1 MSTVSYRLLAA
12 GDLPEIHRTFLAA
25 FADYAIRKRVALGE
39 LERLM
44 VRRGVWYEL
53 SVGAFD
59 GGEMV
64 AVMATGLGTWQGKKT
79 AYDVFTGVTP
89 PYRGQGIAGGL
100 FEHCRPALARQGAR
114 QLLLEVIQD
123 NEPAVKAYRRTGF
136 EVTRELI
143 CFELP
148 PQGRAALA
156 ASASRAASAPG
167 AANASGAAEVEIHPF
182 TLPDEG
188 AFRDAWSWEPS
199 WQNSLDSLERSLDE
213 VLYFGAFE
221 ADGSGGGVM
230 VGYAAVEPAT
240 GDLAQLAVVP
250 SHRRR
255 GIGTRLL
262 AAAAAVVSGEATLR
276 MINVD
281 GEAHPDLA
289 FYPARGA
296 REFTRQYEMVM
307 AL

>member
-12 GDLPEIHRTFLAA
+12 GDLPAMHRTFLAA
-25 FADYAIRKRVALGE
+25 FADYAIRKRLPLEE

-44 VRRGVWYEL
+44 VRRGIRYEL

-64 AVMATGLGTWQGKKT
+64 AVMATGLGTWRGEKT
-79 AYDVFTGVTP
+79 AYDIFTGVTP
-89 PYRGQGIAGGL
+89 AYRGRGIAGAL
-100 FEHCRPALARQGAR
+100 FEHCRPALAERDTRQF
-114 QLLLEVIQD
+114 LLEVLQV

-148 PQGRAALA
+148 PAGRKSVAAG
-156 ASASRAASAPG
+156 ASRMAG
-167 AANASGAAEVEIHPF
+167 EIEIHPF
-182 TLPDEG
+182 TLPDEEI
-188 AFRDAWSWEPS
+188 FRSAWSWEPS

-213 VLYFGAFE
+213 VLCFGAFE
-221 ADGSGGGVM
+221 ADGAGGGVL

-240 GDLAQLAVVP
+240 GDLAQLAVLP

-255 GIGTRLL
+255 GMGSRLL
-262 AAAAAVVSGEATLR
+262 AAAVSALPEETTLR
-276 MINVD
+276 IINVD
-281 GEAHPDLA
+281 GEARPDLA
-289 FYPARGA
+289 FYSARGA